1 MKKILNQQQNTD
13 GQTASAEHSAFA
25 DLLAKHPEAL
35 RTVRP
40 TEVVSGTVL
49 DIAPNTLY
57 VDLGNL
63 GVGVVYGR
71 ELMDAQ
77 DTFRSAKKGD
87 DLEAVVIDPE
97 NDDGYVELS
106 LRSASEERAWDEL
119 RKKERGGEI
128 FPVQILEANKG
139 GLILRINGITGFL
152 PVSQL
157 NATHYPRVEGGD
169 KQKILDHLKKFIGE
183 TFDVRVI
190 AADQRDGKLIVSEKE
205 AMTKEMGAALEKLSE
220 GTVVSGHVSGVVDFG
235 VFVKFEW
242 KEVEL
247 EGLVHISELAW
258 QRIDNP
264 SEFAKLGQKIEA
276 LVIGVD
282 GTRIS
287 LSMKKMR
294 EDPWLTA
301 GKRYKT
307 GDTIEG
313 EVIKVTPFG
322 AFVRLDEDI
331 HGLAHVSELTKEEAL
346 KPKDIVTPGET
357 RTFRIIGIEPSEHR
371 LGLSLVSSNATSK
384 KKKITK
390 ARTTKKDKENKKKS
404 TPTS

>member
-13 GQTASAEHSAFA
+13 GQTAAAEHSAFA

-57 VDLGNL
+57 VDLGSL

-87 DLEAVVIDPE
+87 ELEAVVIDPE
-97 NDDGYVELS
+97 NEDGYVELS

-119 RKKERGGEI
+119 REKERSGEI

-169 KQKILDHLKKFIGE
+169 KQKILDHLKDFIGE
-183 TFDVRVI
+183 SFDVRVI

-205 AMTKEMGAALEKLSE
+205 AMTKEMGAALEVLSKD
-220 GTVVSGHVSGVVDFG
+220 TVVSGHVSGVVDFG

-242 KEVEL
+242 KGVEL

-264 SEFAKLGQKIEA
+264 TEFAKLGQKIEA

-294 EDPWLTA
+294 EDPWLSA
-301 GKRYKT
+301 GKRYT
-307 GDTIEG
+307 VGDTVEG

-346 KPKDIVTPGET
+346 KPKDIVSPGET
-357 RTFRIIGIEPSEHR
+357 RKFKIIGIDPAEHR
-371 LGLSLVSSNATSK
+371 LGLSMVSTHAKSK
-384 KKKITK
+384 QKKTV
-390 ARTTKKDKENKKKS
+390 KKDKESKKKS
-404 TPTS
+404 TPSS